1 MKCKSSEGRLLF
13 PAKPGFQDS
22 KWENNMFNVTVY
34 ENHDNTNKL
43 KTC

>member
-1 MKCKSSEGRLLF
+1 MKCKSSESRLLF
-13 PAKPGFQDS
+13 PAKPGSQDS
-22 KWENNMFNVTVY
+22 KWENNIVY